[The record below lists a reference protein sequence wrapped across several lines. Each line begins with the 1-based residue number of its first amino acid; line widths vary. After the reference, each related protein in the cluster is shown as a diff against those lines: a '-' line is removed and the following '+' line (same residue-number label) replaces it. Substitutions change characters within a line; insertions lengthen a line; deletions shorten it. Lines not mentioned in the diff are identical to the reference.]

1 MKKHLRVLRTLFV
14 KDIVDMFKNPNVL
27 LMLALPLIFIVIYQF
42 VDLGM
47 SPAYLLMLGVM
58 MNLCLTPLSVL
69 GMMTGLKE
77 LSVASEKNTMRTLM
91 LCNVTGGEFLAAKT
105 LAVLAGTLLVDTVLF
120 FLTGFG
126 PAQLP
131 VFLLVCTAG
140 SMTMLLLGGL
150 TGIVCR
156 DQTSTGTIAGPL
168 ALVFMLPT
176 MFAGMGGV
184 LQKVASFVP
193 TTATADL
200 MFLGLG
206 HQSWMGANVL
216 WDVAVL
222 AVWTAGSAGLFAL
235 AFRKKGVDN

>member
-47 SPAYLLMLGVM
+47 SPTYLLMLGVM

-69 GMMTGLKE
+69 GMMIAEEK
-77 LSVASEKNTMRTLM
+77 EKNTMRTLM

-105 LAVLAGTLLVDTVLF
+105 LAVLAGTLLVDTMLF

-140 SMTMLLLGGL
+140 SITMLLLGGL

>member
-58 MNLCLTPLSVL
+58 IAEE
-69 GMMTGLKE
+69 K
-77 LSVASEKNTMRTLM
+77 EKNTMRTLM

>member
-58 MNLCLTPLSVL
+58 MNLCLTAAFRA
-69 GMMTGLKE
+69 GHDDRRGKGKE
-77 LSVASEKNTMRTLM
+77 HHAHADAVQCDGRGVSGRENA
-91 LCNVTGGEFLAAKT
+91 GG
-105 LAVLAGTLLVDTVLF
+105 AGRHSAGGHGVVFSD
-120 FLTGFG
+120 GFG

>member
-27 LMLALPLIFIVIYQF
+27 LMLALIFIVIYQF

-69 GMMTGLKE
+69 GMMIAEEK
-77 LSVASEKNTMRTLM
+77 EKNTMRTLM

-126 PAQLP
+126 PAQLL

-140 SMTMLLLGGL
+140 SITMLLLGGL

>member
-14 KDIVDMFKNPNVL
+14 KDIVDMFKNLNVL

-47 SPAYLLMLGVM
+47 SPAYLLMLGM
-58 MNLCLTPLSVL
+58 MIAEE
-69 GMMTGLKE
+69 K
-77 LSVASEKNTMRTLM
+77 EKNTMRTLM

-140 SMTMLLLGGL
+140 SITMLLLGGL

>member
-1 MKKHLRVLRTLFV
+1 
-14 KDIVDMFKNPNVL
+14 
-27 LMLALPLIFIVIYQF
+27 
-42 VDLGM
+42 
-47 SPAYLLMLGVM
+47 
-58 MNLCLTPLSVL
+58 
-69 GMMTGLKE
+69 
-77 LSVASEKNTMRTLM
+77 MRTLM

-126 PAQLP
+126 PAQLL

-140 SMTMLLLGGL
+140 SITMLLLGGL

>member
-69 GMMTGLKE
+69 GMMIAE
-77 LSVASEKNTMRTLM
+77 EREKNTMRTLM
-91 LCNVTGGEFLAAKT
+91 LCNVTGRGVSGREN
-105 LAVLAGTLLVDTVLF
+105 AGGAGRHSAGGHGVV

-140 SMTMLLLGGL
+140 SITMLLLGGL

-193 TTATADL
+193 TTAGRFNV
-200 MFLGLG
+200 FLGLG

-235 AFRKKGVDN
+235 AFTKKGVDN

>member
-14 KDIVDMFKNPNVL
+14 KDIVDMFKNLNVL

-47 SPAYLLMLGVM
+47 SPAYLLMLGM
-58 MNLCLTPLSVL
+58 MIAEE
-69 GMMTGLKE
+69 K
-77 LSVASEKNTMRTLM
+77 EKNTMRTLM

-140 SMTMLLLGGL
+140 SITMLLLGGL

-222 AVWTAGSAGLFAL
+222 AVWTAGSAVLFAL

>member
-69 GMMTGLKE
+69 GMMIAEEK
-77 LSVASEKNTMRTLM
+77 EKNTMRTLM

-126 PAQLP
+126 PVQLP

-140 SMTMLLLGGL
+140 SITMLLLGGL

-200 MFLGLG
+200 MFL
-206 HQSWMGANVL
+206 
-216 WDVAVL
+216 
-222 AVWTAGSAGLFAL
+222 
-235 AFRKKGVDN
+235 

>member
-1 MKKHLRVLRTLFV
+1 
-14 KDIVDMFKNPNVL
+14 
-27 LMLALPLIFIVIYQF
+27 
-42 VDLGM
+42 
-47 SPAYLLMLGVM
+47 
-58 MNLCLTPLSVL
+58 
-69 GMMTGLKE
+69 
-77 LSVASEKNTMRTLM
+77 
-91 LCNVTGGEFLAAKT
+91 
-105 LAVLAGTLLVDTVLF
+105 
-120 FLTGFG
+120 
-126 PAQLP
+126 
-131 VFLLVCTAG
+131 
-140 SMTMLLLGGL
+140 MLLLGGL

-235 AFRKKGVDN
+235 AFRKRAWTTERNFYRSINSIRPPETRRADAVFGSAQEVYKLFLGRLGGGDAGSLQPGADAVIDGMLLCAHGGRHGHPAAVLQRGGVSAAQINR

>member
-47 SPAYLLMLGVM
+47 SPAYLLMLGM
-58 MNLCLTPLSVL
+58 MIAEE
-69 GMMTGLKE
+69 K
-77 LSVASEKNTMRTLM
+77 EKNTMRTLM

-126 PAQLP
+126 PVQLP

-140 SMTMLLLGGL
+140 SITMLLLGGL

-222 AVWTAGSAGLFAL
+222 AVWTAGSAVLFAL

>member
-69 GMMTGLKE
+69 GMMIAEEK
-77 LSVASEKNTMRTLM
+77 EKNTMRTLM

-126 PAQLP
+126 PAQL
-131 VFLLVCTAG
+131 LAG
-140 SMTMLLLGGL
+140 SITMLLLGGL